1 MNAMVESN
9 PKLGSHFPPNDSYT
23 NPAGNDT
30 LTSRAGTRSKVN
42 IKNKTNTYLTKKVTK
57 NTMKHKFAP
66 PKILLLKNL
75 LLPKF

>member
-1 MNAMVESN
+1 MVESN

-42 IKNKTNTYLTKKVTK
+42 IKNKTNTYLTKKVSE
-57 NTMKHKFAP
+57 KHNETQICSSQNPPPEKSPP
-66 PKILLLKNL
+66 PKILKL
-75 LLPKF
+75 